1 MTTSNS
7 DPIDTYLCQLSETID
22 NMSRE
27 AIWSVV
33 EVLLDAWRNGRRV
46 FIFGNG
52 GSASTASHMVNDLN
66 KLTIMPGKRRFK
78 ALCLTD
84 NVPLM
89 TAWSNDTAYENAFAE
104 QMLNFLE
111 PCDVV
116 IGISC
121 SGNSSNVL
129 KALEVAREHGAVTIS
144 FTGNSG
150 GQCKGLTDY
159 CVAVPSDQIGQQED
173 AHLILDHV
181 IANTL
186 KQLIMAEP
194 D

>member
-1 MTTSNS
+1 
-7 DPIDTYLCQLSETID
+7 
-22 NMSRE
+22 MSRE
-27 AIWSVV
+27 AIWSVID
-33 EVLLDAWRNGRRV
+33 VLMDAWRNGRHV

-52 GSASTASHMVNDLN
+52 GSASTASHMANDLN
-66 KLTIMPGKRRFK
+66 KLTIVPGKRRFK
-78 ALCLTD
+78 AMCLTD

-111 PCDVV
+111 PHDVV

-121 SGNSSNVL
+121 SGNSANVV
-129 KALEVAREHGAVTIS
+129 KAFEVAREQGAATIS

-150 GQCKGLTDY
+150 GQCKELADH
-159 CVAVPSDQIGQQED
+159 CVRVPSDHIGQQED

-186 KQLIMAEP
+186 KQLILAEP
-194 D
+194 QLNR

>member
-1 MTTSNS
+1 MTIPGS
-7 DPIDTYLCQLSETID
+7 DLVDTYLCQLSETID
-22 NMSRE
+22 NISRE
-27 AIWSVV
+27 AIWSVI

-46 FIFGNG
+46 FVFGNG

-89 TAWSNDTAYENAFAE
+89 TAWSNDTSYENAFAE

-111 PCDVV
+111 PRDVV

-150 GQCKGLTDY
+150 GQCMGLTDY
-159 CVAVPSDQIGQQED
+159 CIAVPSDQIGQQED

-194 D
+194 N